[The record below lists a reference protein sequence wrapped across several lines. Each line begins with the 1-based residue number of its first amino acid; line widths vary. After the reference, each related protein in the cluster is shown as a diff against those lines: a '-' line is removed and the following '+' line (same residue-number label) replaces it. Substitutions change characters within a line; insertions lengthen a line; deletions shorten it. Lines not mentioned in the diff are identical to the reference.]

1 METLRKHYKYILSCI
16 LAALIVLLI
25 YVCFEGQSGN
35 LNALAFNRPS
45 SVAAAETVAT
55 EQQWEDPGPYHV
67 AYPRNYKFIMEDTP
81 TCKSKTPFL
90 VLMVPVAPSNIA
102 ARDAIRK
109 TWGNEKLVLGQLVET
124 LFILGLP
131 GGADAEQQQERLKQ
145 ENLQHHDLI
154 QSDFQ
159 DSYRN
164 LTIKTMMMLEWL
176 DAHCVKASYI
186 MKVDSDIFVHVYN
199 LVKLLLNPNTA
210 KQNYMTGLVWWH
222 SPVLRNPSNKFYM
235 PKAVIAEPE
244 YPPYPLGMAYV
255 MSLDLP
261 GKILGVSTQ
270 IKPLYIEDVYLGLC
284 LKRLGISP
292 TDPPEN
298 TMFVVDPTHPLSD
311 CSISKVIA
319 VTTTKI
325 SQITSYWKRSK
336 QAKC

>member
-1 METLRKHYKYILSCI
+1 MQK
-16 LAALIVLLI
+16 
-25 YVCFEGQSGN
+25 
-35 LNALAFNRPS
+35 
-45 SVAAAETVAT
+45 
-55 EQQWEDPGPYHV
+55 
-67 AYPRNYKFIMEDTP
+67 
-81 TCKSKTPFL
+81 
-90 VLMVPVAPSNIA
+90 
-102 ARDAIRK
+102 
-109 TWGNEKLVLGQLVET
+109 
-124 LFILGLP
+124 
-131 GGADAEQQQERLKQ
+131 QQQERLKQ

-176 DAHCVKASYI
+176 VAHCVKASYI

-210 KQNYMTGLVWWH
+210 KQNYMSGLVWWH

-235 PKAVIAEPE
+235 PEAVIAEPE

-261 GKILGVSTQ
+261 GKILGVSPQ

-284 LKRLGISP
+284 LTRLGISP
-292 TDPPEN
+292 IDPPEN
-298 TMFVVDPTHPLSD
+298 TMFVVKTTHPLSD

-319 VTTTKI
+319 VTTTSI